1 MLREHRFAIQIRSKR
16 LIIINVHYETEPPHG
31 DGIYSVTL
39 KNKKLPFWIYGRN
52 VVFIAENKLS
62 KKWYYEIYGTTDK

>member
-1 MLREHRFAIQIRSKR
+1 MGNWEIFKIIYVEDNYGNIHKR
-16 LIIINVHYETEPPHG
+16 ISECGINVHYETEPPHG

-52 VVFIAENKLS
+52 YSRKRKI
-62 KKWYYEIYGTTDK
+62 